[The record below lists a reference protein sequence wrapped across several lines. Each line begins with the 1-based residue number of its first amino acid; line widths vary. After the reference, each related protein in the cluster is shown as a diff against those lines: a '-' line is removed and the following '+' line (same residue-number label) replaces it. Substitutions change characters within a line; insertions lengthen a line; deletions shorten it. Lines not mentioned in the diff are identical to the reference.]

1 MAGPCDVARTCPWLD
16 AEGVVSP
23 VDTQCHP
30 AFVEGI
36 GEGDDALETGRMIA
50 ANPQI
55 FQPFA
60 KVIRSR
66 D

>member
-1 MAGPCDVARTCPWLD
+1 MELQYC
-16 AEGVVSP
+16 
-23 VDTQCHP
+23 
-30 AFVEGI
+30 FVEGI